1 MRRAAIPIVVV
12 LVAAVIFG
20 ATVQEALA
28 FTWGDFADLC
38 RNASAE
44 ELEAVLKREN
54 VSISAVQDDK
64 TSLLMVAAKVTPNP
78 DVIQALVR
86 LGSDPNAKNKDG
98 WTALMFAARDN
109 SNPEVIAA
117 LVKAGADPN
126 AKAEKGATVLMCAAK
141 DNSNPEVIAALVK
154 AGADLVK
161 AGADPNAKT
170 EKGATVLMCAA
181 RDNSN
186 PEVIVALVK
195 AGADPNA
202 RNGDGM
208 TALMFAAGK
217 NSNPEVIT
225 TLVKADA
232 DPNAKNENGDTAL
245 MLAAGINSNPEVITA
260 LVKAG
265 ADPNARDKDGWTALM
280 RAARDNSNPEV
291 IAALVKAGADPEEQN
306 SEGCRAIDY
315 AVKNSD
321 LRGTAAFALLK
332 SKSSLRSGEQDG
344 AFGPDLTGAG
354 WLRIGTRC
362 KNFAEIRE
370 MVDVLN
376 NFQQHSNSW
385 SLSVHPVIDAAE
397 NSFPPLVEL
406 KYDGGNL
413 SGVSYSFPQKGP
425 TSLKEGI
432 QAEEQAKNMSEEDW
446 LKKCE
451 PYAPFVICVR
461 TNVYGN
467 RSSLFFLRG
476 VKDKSYRLMEC
487 ELGRGFWQGF
497 WKMDASQ
504 CGDSRTL
511 ATTLLKKFG
520 EENGIDDI
528 YVTKSVYIAAGGSI
542 RHESIYFWKDP
553 SKGYTLCI
561 SDGDCRVF
569 PIVDEHTLYPLKYFN
584 GNWRR
589 GEYLFVSKTKLRK
602 AWGTEVTCFGFSDFE
617 PFFKHQVL
625 SYAAD
630 MGFTGFGDS
639 LELDH

>member
-232 DPNAKNENGDTAL
+232 DPNARNENGDTAL

-487 ELGRGFWQGF
+487 ELGRDFWQGF

-520 EENGIDDI
+520 EENGIDDM
-528 YVTKSVYIAAGGSI
+528 YVTNNGW
-542 RHESIYFWKDP
+542 IYFWKDP
-553 SKGYTLCI
+553 SKGYALCI
-561 SDGDCRVF
+561 SGGRCCIF

-602 AWGTEVTCFGFSDFE
+602 AWGTEVTYFGFSDFE

>member
-20 ATVQEALA
+20 ATVREALA

-38 RNASAE
+38 RNSSAE

-86 LGSDPNAKNKDG
+86 LGADPNAKDKDG
-98 WTALMFAARDN
+98 WTALMF
-109 SNPEVIAA
+109 
-117 LVKAGADPN
+117 
-126 AKAEKGATVLMCAAK
+126 
-141 DNSNPEVIAALVK
+141 
-154 AGADLVK
+154 
-161 AGADPNAKT
+161 
-170 EKGATVLMCAA
+170 AA

-232 DPNAKNENGDTAL
+232 DPNARNENGDTAL
-245 MLAAGINSNPEVITA
+245 MLAAGINSNPEVIAA

-467 RSSLFFLRG
+467 GSSLFFLRG